1 MERRTR
7 RLIFFVGMI
16 VLGIAAGVTY
26 GWVVNPIQYTDTGPQ
41 TLGQD
46 FKTDYV
52 LMTAEIYHANGD
64 PVLALARLAALG
76 EDPVL
81 QILDEALAFAQ
92 ENAYSAA
99 DRQLLTDLR
108 QAVAATLGEA
118 Q

>member
-1 MERRTR
+1 MERRRR

-52 LMTAEIYHANGD
+52 LMTAEIYRANGD

-76 EDPVL
+76 EEPTL
-81 QILDEALAFAQ
+81 QILDEALVFTQ
-92 ENAYSAA
+92 ENAYSAG